1 MSRQIQKVAVIGLG
15 RMGSTIAR
23 RILGA
28 GFDTTVYN
36 RTAAKMDPLVQ
47 KGAKGAPSPREAAA
61 GADAVVTCLMG
72 DASVFDV
79 VLGEDGL
86 LAGLTRGA
94 VHIGTTTVSPRCST
108 QLAELH
114 ASRGSRYLAA
124 PIIGRPDMAEIG
136 RVMAF
141 VAGDYQ
147 AMRRCVRLFKS
158 YASGITNVGKDHA
171 VANSAQLVFTYM
183 TVSLIEMIGDV
194 YAFGE
199 RSGINGAVLNGLVSA
214 MLGPPAL
221 KDYAHRIHAR
231 DFDDVSYDLLS
242 GLRDVQLILQAA
254 DETRVPLS
262 YACIIRER
270 FLAAAANGLGD
281 KDWCAITEITR
292 MNAGL
297 N

>member
-1 MSRQIQKVAVIGLG
+1 
-15 RMGSTIAR
+15 
-23 RILGA
+23 
-28 GFDTTVYN
+28 
-36 RTAAKMDPLVQ
+36 
-47 KGAKGAPSPREAAA
+47 
-61 GADAVVTCLMG
+61 
-72 DASVFDV
+72 
-79 VLGEDGL
+79 
-86 LAGLTRGA
+86 
-94 VHIGTTTVSPRCST
+94 
-108 QLAELH
+108 
-114 ASRGSRYLAA
+114 
-124 PIIGRPDMAEIG
+124 MAEIG

-147 AMRRCVRLFKS
+147 VMRRCLRLFKS
-158 YASGITNVGKDHA
+158 YASGITNVGTEHA
-171 VANSAQLVFTYM
+171 VANSAQLVFSYM
-183 TVSLIEMIGDV
+183 VMSLIEMIGEV

-254 DETRVPLS
+254 DDARVALS
-262 YACIIRER
+262 YAGIIREK

-281 KDWCAITEITR
+281 KDWCAVTEVTR